1 LTNLDEDID
10 RESKIKKSNQSKMLL
25 LSSFLSLRITDVI
38 DILLVAYLLYQ
49 LYMLT
54 KETVAI
60 NIFIAIFGIFLF
72 WLLAKALNMQLTGAI
87 LQQVFSV
94 GAIALVV
101 LFQPEIRR
109 FLVNLG
115 TRYRTRHKWRF
126 EKFFAS
132 DKELIPSVKI
142 KSIAKACIH
151 MSESKTGALIVIT
164 RSTSLKVYAE
174 TGDVIDAVTSSRLL
188 ENIFFKNTP
197 LHDGAVIIEKDR
209 IYAARCILP
218 VSESR
223 NLPPSLGLRHR
234 AALGVTEN
242 TDALAIIVSEETG
255 HNSIADHGIVHEDLS
270 KNELIQTFEK
280 LLTED

>member
-1 LTNLDEDID
+1 MI
-10 RESKIKKSNQSKMLL
+10 L
-25 LSSFLSLRITDVI
+25 LSSFLSLRFTDII
-38 DILLVAYLLYQ
+38 DILFVAYLLYQ
-49 LYMLT
+49 LYMIT
-54 KETVAI
+54 KDTLAI

-72 WLLAKALNMQLTGAI
+72 WLLVKALKMELTNAI

-115 TRYRTRHKWRF
+115 LRYRTHSKWRLDKLF
-126 EKFFAS
+126 SS
-132 DKELIPSVKI
+132 DSDIVPVVKI
-142 KSIAKACIH
+142 KSIAQACIR
-151 MSESKTGALIVIT
+151 MSESNTGALIVIT
-164 RSTSLKVYAE
+164 RNTSLRVYGE
-174 TGDVIDAVTSSRLL
+174 TGDIIDANTSSRLL
-188 ENIFFKNTP
+188 ENIFFKNSP
-197 LHDGAVIIEKDR
+197 LHDGAVIILKDR

-223 NLPPSLGLRHR
+223 NLPANLGLRHR

-255 HNSIADHGIVHEDLS
+255 NISIADHGVVHENLS
-270 KNELIQTFEK
+270 KNELIQNLEK
-280 LLTED
+280 FLATD

>member
-1 LTNLDEDID
+1 
-10 RESKIKKSNQSKMLL
+10 ML
-25 LSSFLSLRITDVI
+25 LSSFLSFRIIDVI
-38 DILLVAYLLYQ
+38 DVLIIAYLLYQ
-49 LYMLT
+49 SYMLT
-54 KETVAI
+54 KDTVAV

-72 WLLAKALNMQLTGAI
+72 WLLVKALNMQLTGAI

-115 TRYRTRHKWRF
+115 TKYRMLQKWRF
-126 EKFFAS
+126 EKLFTS
-132 DKELIPSVKI
+132 DRDLISDIKI

-164 RSTSLKVYAE
+164 RTTSLKVYAE
-174 TGDVIDAVTSSRLL
+174 TGDIIDANTSSRLL

-209 IYAARCILP
+209 VYAARCILP
-218 VSESR
+218 ISESR
-223 NLPPSLGLRHR
+223 NLPPNLGLRHR

-242 TDALAIIVSEETG
+242 SDALAIIVSEETG
-255 HNSIADHGIVHEDLS
+255 NISIADHGIVYENLP
-270 KNELIQTFEK
+270 KNELIQNLEK
-280 LLTED
+280 LVNKD